1 MRNVPMTFKINFELK
16 ELDQVLLWGEA
27 PNQRIHWFGLTDGL
41 LWIDVG
47 EQTIY
52 EYSKEAQEYF
62 EECHPYNDYQLSRFL
77 EDFSELFKGIGESVP
92 RELYDY
98 VEEFEKQAEQWQ
110 NLYIDLSDELFNQ
123 FYFEDYLGMT
133 SWLLSERTMDSGHLV
148 GGPHISFVRCE
159 DKIKIFW
166 TGNYQLENGR
176 NMWKF
181 PSGVFEMSYNEFVD
195 EVTRFFQAFY
205 SAMDRQVENAV
216 KKEWGCV
223 TLDKDRLVI
232 ENVERK
238 ERFNQLLL
246 FLSQPP
252 AHTDWD
258 KVLLL
263 HKRMI
268 KEIQTGLRK

>member
-1 MRNVPMTFKINFELK
+1 MTFKINFELK

-98 VEEFEKQAEQWQ
+98 AEEFEKQTEQWQ

-238 ERFNQLLL
+238 ERFNQLLF